1 MKIFICASRHLYN
14 QIAQAKK
21 ALEEKGFILTM
32 PNNYDDPMREEEIKK
47 LGQEEYSQWK
57 KEMLILQKQK
67 VEKNDVILVMNLEKN
82 GQENYIG
89 GATFLEMY
97 QAFELGKKVY
107 LYNPIPD
114 NMLKDEIIGMN
125 PVIINGDLELIK

>member
-1 MKIFICASRHLYN
+1 MKIFICCSRYLYN
-14 QIAQAKK
+14 QIAPIKK
-21 ALEEKGFILTM
+21 SLEEKGHVLTM
-32 PNNYDDPMREEEIKK
+32 PNNYDNPNREEEIKT

-57 KEMLILQKQK
+57 KEMLVLQKQK

-82 GQENYIG
+82 GQPNYIG

-125 PVIINGDLELIK
+125 PIVINGNLELIK